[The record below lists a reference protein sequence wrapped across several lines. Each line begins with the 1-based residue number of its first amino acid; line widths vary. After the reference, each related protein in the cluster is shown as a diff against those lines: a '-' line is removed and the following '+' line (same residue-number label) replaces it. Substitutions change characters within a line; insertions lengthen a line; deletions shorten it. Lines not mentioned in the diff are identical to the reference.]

1 MSTEPPR
8 SEGDEKPPQTHTDA
22 ASSASTTPP
31 AAVGP
36 EPSAE
41 PAPAGPSPAAKRP
54 GFWRRLARG
63 SRPFLAELFLIGAV
77 YASLRAWQL
86 RTLAHDLV
94 PELDGVSVEG
104 SALSLAQKRGEPVLV
119 YFWAD
124 WCSACKLQQPVVDGL
139 IQGHQVITVAAHSGD
154 EQAVAEALRTR
165 GLSWPTIADRD
176 GRLADAFGVKA
187 FPTSFFI
194 DREGRISSAEVGYTT
209 GPGMRLRLWW
219 AGR

>member
-1 MSTEPPR
+1 
-8 SEGDEKPPQTHTDA
+8 
-22 ASSASTTPP
+22 
-31 AAVGP
+31 
-36 EPSAE
+36 
-41 PAPAGPSPAAKRP
+41 
-54 GFWRRLARG
+54 L
-63 SRPFLAELFLIGAV
+63 LAEILLIGAV
-77 YASLRAWQL
+77 YAGLRAWQL
-86 RTLAHDLV
+86 RTVAHDMI
-94 PELDGVSVEG
+94 PELDGISVEG
-104 SALSLAQKRGEPVLV
+104 SPLSLAQKRGEPVLV

-139 IQGHQVITVAAHSGD
+139 MQGHTVITVAAHSGD
-154 EQAVAEALRTR
+154 MQAVTETLRAR

-176 GRLADAFGVKA
+176 GKLADAFGVKA